1 MPLCQC
7 QSSRNFNLHF
17 IFHLPQVSKSKLLR
31 RLRVT
36 LLNGIRLRTLWGKC
50 FPGRPFRVVSF
61 DQKPFWFNSV
71 GSEATLSLKGARG
84 VQVVENMCATR
95 ERWTFMSTACSW
107 PVTSPPAVA
116 CLFKASTGATIKQTL
131 MTQNHVLIQTQ
142 EKGSYRVEDV
152 LEFLDFWLPVA
163 EQPEDSLLV
172 MLDWFSAHLHEK
184 LQQLV
189 RKKGHILD
197 YHGGG
202 TTPIEQVN
210 DTHIHA
216 ALSREYKVI
225 ENADAFR
232 QRSINPKKVPR
243 RNRQI
248 IVDDITQIW
257 NSFDH
262 TKGVMGHVQTGVH
275 RNRVF
280 FHSLRSCSLAMHFH
294 LKCFALRST
303 PKCSVLLV
311 HVIGLLIAK
320 YSMC

>member
-1 MPLCQC
+1 
-7 QSSRNFNLHF
+7 
-17 IFHLPQVSKSKLLR
+17 
-31 RLRVT
+31 
-36 LLNGIRLRTLWGKC
+36 
-50 FPGRPFRVVSF
+50 
-61 DQKPFWFNSV
+61 
-71 GSEATLSLKGARG
+71 
-84 VQVVENMCATR
+84 
-95 ERWTFMSTACSW
+95 
-107 PVTSPPAVA
+107 
-116 CLFKASTGATIKQTL
+116 LFKASTGTTIKNKL

-152 LEFLDFWLPVA
+152 LEFLDWWLPVA

-184 LQQLV
+184 VQQLV

-243 RNRQI
+243 RNRQV

-257 NSFDH
+257 NSFEH

-275 RNRVF
+275 RNRIYF
-280 FHSLRSCSLAMHFH
+280 PFLRFCSLAIHFH
-294 LKCFALRST
+294 VKCVALRRT
-303 PKCSVLLV
+303 LK
-311 HVIGLLIAK
+311 
-320 YSMC
+320 